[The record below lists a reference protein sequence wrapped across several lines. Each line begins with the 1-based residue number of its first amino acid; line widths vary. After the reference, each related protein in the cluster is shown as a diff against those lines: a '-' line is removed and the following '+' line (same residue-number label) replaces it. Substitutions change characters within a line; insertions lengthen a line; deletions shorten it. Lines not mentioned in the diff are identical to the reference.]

1 MNRLCGIPKPK
12 LKKKESLYKCRKGDS
27 LISRDSFVFRLRLRN
42 ATKAIHL
49 YAGIYIKFLYF
60 SALGLGLGLGF
71 GLELV
76 EPPKA
81 AQLSLSQ
88 SLKPKSKSSA
98 EKYRSLIE
106 LLAPFSKKLT
116 YRPEIGLGPATSVS
130 IWPKKK

>member
-1 MNRLCGIPKPK
+1 M
-12 LKKKESLYKCRKGDS
+12 
-27 LISRDSFVFRLRLRN
+27 ISRDSFVFRLRLRN

-81 AQLSLSQ
+81 AQLTLTLTQ
-88 SLKPKSKSSA
+88 SLKPKPKSNA
-98 EKYRSLIE
+98 EKYRNLDATGNTLP
-106 LLAPFSKKLT
+106 LLLH
-116 YRPEIGLGPATSVS
+116 
-130 IWPKKK
+130 